1 MPDKTLSNREP
12 SGLQPFQWPALDCLP
27 GLIHGVFT
35 RRGGVSRPPYESLN
49 TAFGNGDRPDAV
61 ARNLGRIASYA
72 GLKTLAAVRQVHGD
86 RVVVVDEAFLAQCD
100 RREHENF
107 ALFVGPEADAMV
119 TALPRVGLLVRIAD
133 CQAVFLVDPEKRVI
147 ANVHSGW
154 RGSAADILGKTV
166 ALLAERFGCRPESL
180 VAAVSPSL
188 GPCCAEFR
196 HFEKELPPSFWKFQ
210 VRPTYFDFWAIS
222 CSQLTAAG
230 LRAGNIHLAGQCTVC
245 HPDLYFSYRRDKV
258 TGRLAALIA
267 LS

>member
-1 MPDKTLSNREP
+1 MPDKSVSNRE
-12 SGLQPFQWPALDCLP
+12 SNGLQPLQWAALASLP

-35 RRGGVSRPPYESLN
+35 RRGGVSRPPYDSLN
-49 TAFGNGDRPDAV
+49 TAFGNGDHPDAV
-61 ARNLGRIASYA
+61 ARNLGRIASHT
-72 GLKTLAAVRQVHGD
+72 GLTTLAAVRQVHGD
-86 RVVVVDEAFLAQCD
+86 RVAVVDEAFLARCD
-100 RREHENF
+100 RRDHQGF
-107 ALFVGPEADAMV
+107 SLFVGPEADALA

-133 CQAVFLVDPEKRVI
+133 CQAVFLADPEKRVI

-166 ALLAERFGCRPESL
+166 ALLTERFGCRPESL

-222 CSQLTAAG
+222 RSQLTAAG
-230 LRAGNIHLAGQCTVC
+230 LRPENIHLAGQCTVC
-245 HPDLYFSYRRDKV
+245 HPDLYFSYRRDRV
-258 TGRLAALIA
+258 TGRLAAVIA